1 LPSNRISAVVYVG
14 AICLILL
21 FALPTQ
27 AQLYTGSI
35 TGLVQDPSGAVV
47 ANASVVLTDNDK
59 GLRYSAKTDQS
70 GRYVLRLMPPRT
82 YTIRVEAPGFRAEE
96 QAGIVL
102 VVNQNLTLNVPLQ
115 VGRTSDTIE
124 VTGQAPVLATED
136 AVTGQNLDR
145 KVINDLPLHGRSVF
159 DLA

>member
-1 LPSNRISAVVYVG
+1 MESVANALPSNRISAVVYAG

-47 ANASVVLTDNDK
+47 PNASVVLTDNDK
-59 GLRYSAKTDQS
+59 GLKYSAKTDSS
-70 GRYVLRLMPPRT
+70 GRYVLRAVPPGT
-82 YTIRVEAPGFRAEE
+82 YTIRVEASGFRAEE
-96 QAGIVL
+96 QRGIML

-115 VGRTSDTIE
+115 VGRTSETVE
-124 VTGQAPVLATED
+124 VNGQA
-136 AVTGQNLDR
+136 
-145 KVINDLPLHGRSVF
+145 
-159 DLA
+159 